1 MKKTIMGIIAVCVA
15 AALLFGGLTG
25 VWIRYNTE
33 RARDAAAEFSRLLTE
48 GKLTE
53 AQARYYAA
61 EDEAESLPGGEGQA
75 MVEESDR
82 VELAQIFG
90 ADLVTAGRGDE
101 TNSQDQLMAAV
112 MARSQLQISAGPA
125 VGRSAKAHLTL
136 TGPDMEAWFA
146 GLTDEQRYSLF
157 LAEDV
162 GAAVTE
168 LLGQTAAPEQTVEF
182 DIPMVKNG
190 IDWRFQVTQE
200 MEEALFGSILE

>member
-61 EDEAESLPGGEGQA
+61 EEEAESVPGGEGQA

-90 ADLVTAGRGDE
+90 REDE

-146 GLTDEQRYSLF
+146 GLTDEQKYSLF

-168 LLGQTAAPEQTVEF
+168 LLGQTAAPERTVEF

-190 IDWRFQVTQE
+190 VDWRFQVTQE